1 MVKVRDELDGRDV
14 GFEVV
19 GLEVS
24 PMVGLE
30 VVGLDDVEL
39 DNVGYVLGSRV

>member
-1 MVKVRDELDGRDV
+1 ME
-14 GFEVV
+14 
-19 GLEVS
+19 LEVS

-39 DNVGYVLGSRV
+39 DNVGYVVGSRV